1 LSHSDKVRP
10 ALNLLAFIFGLA
22 SGCFAISNAT
32 ISMLLVWSSFRN
44 PIEAYSDVTLQIMMS
59 LCVIIGVLGILLIK
73 GSLMVWKIRIMGG
86 AVNLASGI
94 LLTALS
100 YALFTIGGT
109 VLGSFF
115 FVSSVE
121 PVLMSAFSLLSG
133 AFALTALF

>member
-1 LSHSDKVRP
+1 
-10 ALNLLAFIFGLA
+10 
-22 SGCFAISNAT
+22 
-32 ISMLLVWSSFRN
+32 MLLVWSSFRN

-73 GSLMVWKIRIMGG
+73 GSLMVWKMRIMGG